1 MHSTTACVLSMLFVF
16 DHGDNIASKYTWMDT
31 YVYIYIS
38 VYMCTHTHIYIY
50 TYLCIFM

>member
-16 DHGDNIASKYTWMDT
+16 DHGDNIASKYICMNT
-31 YVYIYIS
+31 YVYVYIS
-38 VYMCTHTHIYIY
+38 VYIHTHIYIY